1 MTNLMT
7 PNRRRFLQALGSA
20 ALPSLALP
28 GFAQAAGAKITN
40 ENILVL
46 IELSGGNDG
55 LNTVIPVTDPRYHEL
70 RPTIGINRSDAITL
84 DGDTGLHPEMGTLVG
99 LWDAGD
105 LQIVEGV
112 GYPNPNRS
120 HFRSIEIW
128 NSGSGPDGLDQ
139 LGWVTTTL
147 GHAQIAGARDAHG
160 LVLGGEMGPLKGPGR
175 FSAVRNVDEYVY
187 MLDNLP
193 GMKHAVRPKP
203 EISPLDHVLATY
215 DSAQHTGERIYQKL
229 ERSQDRQ
236 WSFPQSELGE
246 QLRTAA
252 RLLDAGVSVPV
263 LKVVQGGYDTH
274 DNQQGSHPYLL
285 QDLSNSIGAF
295 AKAMKQIGLWD
306 QVTVVTFSEFGRR
319 AYENSSNGTDHG
331 TAAPVFVAGG
341 KVSGGFTGQRPSLTE
356 LYDNDLIHT
365 TDYRR
370 VYDALL
376 TELWGISDN
385 PFADFRQAP
394 LQFRA

>member
-1 MTNLMT
+1 MSDLLT
-7 PNRRRFLQALGSA
+7 PSRRRFLQALGTA
-20 ALPSLALP
+20 ALPSVALP
-28 GFAQAAGAKITN
+28 GFAKAAGAKLGG

-55 LNTVIPVTDPRYHEL
+55 LNTVIPTTDPRYNEL
-70 RPTIGINRSDAITL
+70 RPNIGINASDTITL
-84 DGDTGLHPEMGTLVG
+84 DRDTGLHPDMASMAR

-105 LQIVEGV
+105 LQIIEGV

-128 NSGSGPDGLDQ
+128 NSGSGAEDLAHQ
-139 LGWVTTTL
+139 GWINTTL
-147 GHAQIAGARDAHG
+147 NGAQIAGARDATG
-160 LVLGGEMGPLKGPGR
+160 LVLGGEMGPLKGQGR
-175 FSAVRNVDEYVY
+175 FSAVRDVDAYGY

-193 GMKHAVRPKP
+193 GAKHAVRPSS
-203 EISPLDHVLATY
+203 ELSPLDHVLATY
-215 DSAQHTGERIYQKL
+215 DSAQATGDRIYQKL
-229 ERSQDRQ
+229 ERTQDRR

-274 DNQQGSHPYLL
+274 DDQAGSHAFLL
-285 QDLSNSIGAF
+285 QELSEAVGAF
-295 AKAMKQIGLWD
+295 AKAMQKIGIWD
-306 QVTVVTFSEFGRR
+306 QITVVTFSEFGRR
-319 AYENSSNGTDHG
+319 AYENASFGTDHG

-341 KVSGGFTGQRPSLTE
+341 KVAGGFTGKRPSLVD
-356 LYDNDLIHT
+356 LYDDDLVHT

-376 TELWGISDN
+376 TEIWGITDN
-385 PFADFRQAP
+385 PFADHRGAA
-394 LQFRA
+394 LGLHT

>member
-1 MTNLMT
+1 MTDLLT
-7 PNRRRFLQALGSA
+7 PSRRRFLQALGTA
-20 ALPSLALP
+20 ALPSLAMP
-28 GFAQAAGAKITN
+28 GFAQAAGAKITG

-55 LNTVIPVTDPRYHEL
+55 LNTVIPVTDPRYREL

-84 DGDTGLHPEMGTLVG
+84 DQDTGLHPMMASMAR
-99 LWDAGD
+99 LWDAGN

-128 NSGSGPDGLDQ
+128 NSGSGADTYEHR
-139 LGWVTTTL
+139 GWVNATL
-147 GHAQIAGARDAHG
+147 GQASIHGARDAHG
-160 LVLGGEMGPLKGPGR
+160 LALGGEMGPLKGQGR
-175 FSAVRNVDEYVY
+175 FSAVRDLDAFGY
-187 MLDNLP
+187 MLENLP
-193 GMKHAVRPKP
+193 GAKHAVRPEL

-215 DSAQHTGERIYQKL
+215 DSAQTTGDRIYQKL
-229 ERSQDRQ
+229 ERTRERRWD
-236 WSFPQSELGE
+236 FPETSLGE

-274 DNQQGSHPYLL
+274 DDQEASHPYLL
-285 QDLSNSIGAF
+285 EELSNAVGAF
-295 AKAMKQIGLWD
+295 AKAMQQIGLWD
-306 QVTVVTFSEFGRR
+306 QITVVTFSEFGRR
-319 AYENSSNGTDHG
+319 AYENGSAGTDHG

-341 KVSGGFTGQRPSLTE
+341 KVGGGFTGQRPSLVD
-356 LYDNDLIHT
+356 LYDNDLMHT

-376 TELWGISDN
+376 SELWGIDDS
-385 PFADFRQAP
+385 PFKDFRSER
-394 LQFRA
+394 LNFRT